1 MPEYNIPTLVKMVK
15 NGEIGIPE
23 LQREFVWSNDRVCE
37 LAESI
42 YKNYPIGLII
52 LYRVP
57 SELRSNQERYW
68 VLDGQQRLLSLS
80 LIMEGEIKAMMKGR
94 QEVIKLEILFDPRN
108 ERFKLRAWE
117 GEKCII
123 LSKLL
128 QIQEEAELER
138 LLRTGKGIFD
148 FQEQERILTLWRR
161 FKRDYKVLVHELPE
175 DLELDDLGNIFVRT
189 NFSGTRVKGADVYS
203 TIIAVRYGGLVRELR
218 GFCAKLPIEIDYGVL
233 IRTFIA
239 FITGG
244 KVKLASRVLEQ
255 ADKLSSVLEKRKED
269 IEYLLE
275 KVKENVSQT
284 MSLLEEMGI
293 NKLPTENVVPVMAYY
308 FYKRSPLPDMERK
321 GLFKW
326 FILASFFGRY
336 SSSVET
342 KLDEDLSTIE
352 RGGSYKDL
360 IKNIEYIEGN
370 LKERI
375 KEFIDYGGWNPLLFY
390 ALLRESNAKDFLPPH
405 EPITR
410 GNSDVHHIFPVS
422 YLIGSRYEQLSSDI
436 GNLTLITSQS
446 NQRLSNKLPENY
458 LPEVPSEILK
468 SHYIPEDREC
478 WKLEKIEEFI
488 EQRKKLLKDA
498 VESFFR
504 DICKS

>member
-1 MPEYNIPTLVKMVK
+1 MPEYDIPRLVKMVK

-23 LQREFVWSNDRVCE
+23 LQREFVWSDNRVCE

-42 YKNYPIGLII
+42 YKNYPIGLIT

-80 LIMEGEIKAMMKGR
+80 LIMEGEIEAMRRGR
-94 QEVIKLEILFDPRN
+94 QEVIRRDIWFDPKN
-108 ERFKLRAWE
+108 ERFELRAPRK
-117 GEKCII
+117 GENWIK
-123 LSKLL
+123 LSELL
-128 QIQEEAELER
+128 QIQGRAELES
-138 LLRTGKGIFD
+138 LLRKENFD
-148 FQEQERILTLWRR
+148 FQEQERISTLWATFR
-161 FKRDYKVLVHELPE
+161 RDYKVLVHELPE
-175 DLELDDLGNIFVRT
+175 DFELDDLGNIFVRT

-255 ADKLSSVLEKRKED
+255 ADKLSSVLEKRKENM
-269 IEYLLE
+269 EYLLE

-293 NKLPTENVVPVMAYY
+293 DGLPTENVVPVMAYY

-375 KEFIDYGGWNPLLFY
+375 KEFIDRGEGGSLLLY

-410 GNSDVHHIFPVS
+410 GNSVVHHIFPLS
-422 YLIGSRYEQLSSDI
+422 HLIGSRYEQLSSDI

-478 WKLEKIEEFI
+478 WKLGKIEEFI

>member
-1 MPEYNIPTLVKMVK
+1 MPEYDIPTLVKMVK
-15 NGEIGIPE
+15 NREIGIPE
-23 LQREFVWSNDRVCE
+23 LQREFVWSNNKVCE
-37 LAESI
+37 LAKSI

-52 LYRVP
+52 LYKMP
-57 SELRSNQERYW
+57 SEQRSNQERYW
-68 VLDGQQRLLSLS
+68 VIDGQQRLLSLS
-80 LIMEGEIKAMMKGR
+80 IIMEGKTKVMRRGKPEEIPD
-94 QEVIKLEILFDPRN
+94 IWFDPRN
-108 ERFKLRAWE
+108 ERFELRDGKGENWIKLSE
-117 GEKCII
+117 
-123 LSKLL
+123 LL
-128 QIQEEAELER
+128 QFQEEAELES
-138 LLRTGKGIFD
+138 LLRKRSFD
-148 FQEQERILTLWRR
+148 SQEQERILTLWRR
-161 FKRDYKVLVHELPE
+161 FRLKYKVLVHELPE
-175 DLELDDLGNIFVRT
+175 DFDLDDLGNIFVRT
-189 NFSGTRVKGADVYS
+189 NVSGTRVKSTDVYS
-203 TIIAVRYGGLVRELR
+203 TIIAVRYRGLVRELR
-218 GFCAKLPIEIDYGVL
+218 EFYAKLPIEIDYGVL

-239 FITGG
+239 FIIGG
-244 KVKLASRVLEQ
+244 KVKLASSISEG
-255 ADKLSSVLEKRKED
+255 ADKWSSILKGIKGNIKD
-269 IEYLLE
+269 IVE

-293 NKLPTENVVPVMAYY
+293 NKLRPGNVVPVMAYY

-360 IKNIEYIEGN
+360 IKNIEKREGN

-375 KEFIDYGGWNPLLFY
+375 KEFIDYGEGGYSLLY

-405 EPITR
+405 EPITI
-410 GNSDVHHIFPVS
+410 GNSAVHHIFPLS
-422 YLIGSRYEQLSSDI
+422 HLIGSRYKQLSNI

-446 NQRLSNKLPENY
+446 NQRLSDKLPENY